1 MLIKVTNANGE
12 PIVEKVRSKTLSDF
26 SLKEENLQ
34 KILFSSL
41 DKLFPDEELLLLMQ
55 SRKWQEEPDLMALDK
70 DGNLYIF
77 ELKAWESTSENL
89 LQLLRYGQLF
99 GSSKYDDLERMLQRN
114 PQYKGKTL
122 QEVHFSMFNIN
133 LEKGDFNK
141 KQIFVLMTNGLDF
154 KTRESVNYWRS
165 CGLDIRPWV
174 YRVFEDSA
182 DKKMLLDISRF
193 TVSPNPYED
202 VDDKFF
208 ILNTNKKNVPANQLD
223 MITNQKAAAYFSPWK
238 EKIKALGVNST
249 VFLYESGVGAIACG
263 ESDGKLQIA
272 PCFNYPDE
280 EYSVSIKKNFKL
292 ISPPLTASE
301 IKTITGNNYIFMGTM
316 FGIDKASGDKL
327 INYLKAQNRLK

>member
-1 MLIKVTNANGE
+1 MLIKVTQENGE
-12 PIVEKVRSKTLSDF
+12 PIVEKVRPKTLSDF

-34 KILFSSL
+34 KILFSTL

-77 ELKAWESTSENL
+77 ELKAWESSSENL

-99 GSSKYDDLERMLQRN
+99 GSSKYEDLERMLQRN
-114 PQYKGKTL
+114 DQYNGKSL
-122 QEVHFSMFNIN
+122 QEIHSSMFNVS
-133 LEKGDFNK
+133 LTKEDFNK
-141 KQIFVLMTNGLDF
+141 KQVFILITNGLDF
-154 KTRESVNYWRS
+154 KTRESVNYWRG

-174 YRVFEDSA
+174 YRVFEDAS

-193 TVSPNPYED
+193 TVNLNPYED
-202 VDDKFF
+202 VDDKFY
-208 ILNTNKKNVPANQLD
+208 ILNTNKKNVPQNQID

-238 EKIKALGVNST
+238 EKIKSLCLNAT

-263 ESDGKLQIA
+263 ESDGKLQIG
-272 PCFNYPDE
+272 PCFNYQDE

-292 ISPPLTASE
+292 ILPPLTASE
-301 IKTITGNNYIFMGTM
+301 IKTVTGNNYIFMGTM
-316 FGIDKASGDKL
+316 FGIDQVSGDK
-327 INYLKAQNRLK
+327 IMKYLKANNRLK